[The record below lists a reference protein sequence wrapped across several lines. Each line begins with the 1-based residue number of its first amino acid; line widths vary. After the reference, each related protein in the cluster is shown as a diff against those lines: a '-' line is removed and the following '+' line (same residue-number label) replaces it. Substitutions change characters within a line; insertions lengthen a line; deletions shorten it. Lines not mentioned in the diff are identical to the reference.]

1 MIYRLRKKF
10 VMITAVSVGI
20 VFALIFGGIYFISRS
35 QLNHSL
41 DMLADVIAMND
52 GVFPDFDREKNPAP
66 PGGFPQ
72 NQFLTPETRFKIGRA
87 SCRERV

>member
-10 VMITAVSVGI
+10 IVITAASVGI
-20 VFALIFGGIYFISRS
+20 VFALVVGGIYFAGRL

-52 GVFPDFDREKNPAP
+52 GVFPDFDREDPPPRPAA
-66 PGGFPQ
+66 F
-72 NQFLTPETRFKIGRA
+72 R
-87 SCRERV
+87 RVNF

>member
-41 DMLADVIAMND
+41 DMLADVIQPFIFAN
-52 GVFPDFDREKNPAP
+52 
-66 PGGFPQ
+66 
-72 NQFLTPETRFKIGRA
+72 LRFYDVYVRKD
-87 SCRERV
+87 